1 MLLQE
6 LDEVG
11 VLSHD
16 DDVGMTCGREN
27 LMVRRTLEIQITNRQ
42 AFDGGR
48 GTTTRRAPGEVDCRA
63 RASRG
68 DDGMIKT
75 PAREA
80 QTRRH
85 VARFQIRQLLEHLF
99 R

>member
-48 GTTTRRAPGEVDCRA
+48 GTHPPGER
-63 RASRG
+63 RG
-68 DDGMIKT
+68 KLIVE
-75 PAREA
+75 PE
-80 QTRRH
+80 RH
-85 VARFQIRQLLEHLF
+85 AATMG
-99 R
+99 